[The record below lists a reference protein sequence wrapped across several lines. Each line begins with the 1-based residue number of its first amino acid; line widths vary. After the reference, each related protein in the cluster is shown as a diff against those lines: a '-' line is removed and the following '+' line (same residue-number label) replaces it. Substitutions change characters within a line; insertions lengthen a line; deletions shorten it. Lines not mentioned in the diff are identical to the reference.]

1 MRVAVV
7 LAGGLGTRVA
17 ALTGPDEPKALLPVA
32 GRPFIEWKLR
42 QLASLGV
49 TDVLLLTGHGGDQLR
64 ESVGDGARWGV
75 RARCRDDGPQPL
87 GTGGAIRAVLP
98 ELPELFWVTYGDSL
112 VEAPLAAV
120 EAELDPTSVGT
131 MTVLRNDDRWQTSNV
146 DVSNGAVR
154 RYSKTDTPGTYCWI
168 DYGLLLF
175 RSRAFDAFP
184 ASRFDLGEVIDRFVA
199 ARQLRAY
206 EVTERFHDI
215 GTVAAW
221 HDTDEWAQ
229 ASGLAARLDPNAGA
243 GER

>member
-1 MRVAVV
+1 MRVAVL

-17 ALTGPDEPKALLPVA
+17 AVTGPDEPKALLPVA

-49 TDVLLLTGHGGDQLR
+49 TDVLLLTGHGGDRLR
-64 ESVGDGARWGV
+64 EAVGDGAQWGV
-75 RARCRDDGPQPL
+75 RASCRDDGSHPL

-112 VEAPLAAV
+112 VEAPLAAI
-120 EAELDPTSVGT
+120 EAELDPTALAT
-131 MTVLRNDDRWQTSNV
+131 MTVLRNDDRWQPSNV
-146 DVSNGAVR
+146 EAVSGTVR
-154 RYSKTDTPGTYCWI
+154 RYSKGDPPGTYSWI

-175 RSRAFDAFP
+175 RSRAFDACP
-184 ASRFDLGEVIDRFVA
+184 AASFDLREVIERLVA

-221 HDTDEWAQ
+221 HETDEWAR
-229 ASGLAARLDPNAGA
+229 ASGLAARLDPAAAG
-243 GER
+243 GEG